1 MKTKVKEFI
10 YYYLRSMR
18 LYYSF
23 VTGVS
28 TLAGV
33 VAAIG
38 SGAEWNGRVVFVLAT
53 GFLAWG
59 VNQIFSDYCDRE
71 EDSLNAPP
79 ESEPD
84 RLETIVFL

>member
-1 MKTKVKEFI
+1 MAENLKMKTKVKEFI

-38 SGAEWNGRVVFVLAT
+38 SGAEWNGRVVFVLARRL
-53 GFLAWG
+53 FC
-59 VNQIFSDYCDRE
+59 FPRE
-71 EDSLNAPP
+71 KSTRRRCGW
-79 ESEPD
+79 SS
-84 RLETIVFL
+84 R